1 MTSHSTSRN
10 SPRFT
15 AEDAGEFYLTSPLAN
30 RCVRAGLDQLGTIH
44 ALLHEIEFL
53 RNQCAKLLAEKP
65 PVLFD
70 SYSDSANFK

>member
-1 MTSHSTSRN
+1 MTDLTSRN

-30 RCVRAGLDQLGTIH
+30 RCVRAGLDQLQTIH
-44 ALLHEIEFL
+44 VLLREIELL
-53 RNQCAKLLAEKP
+53 RNQCARFLAEKP

-70 SYSDSANFK
+70 GYFDSSNFK

>member
-1 MTSHSTSRN
+1 MTDLTSRN

-30 RCVRAGLDQLGTIH
+30 RCVRAGLDQLQTIH
-44 ALLHEIEFL
+44 VLLCEIELL
-53 RNQCAKLLAEKP
+53 RNQCARFLAEKP

-70 SYSDSANFK
+70 GYFDSSNFK